1 MVCIPR
7 PYGASVG
14 VASDAFTFAPRQ
26 GATERTLDNVTLLW
40 TAPWRAYWAFAFET
54 MNPENYRL

>member
-1 MVCIPR
+1 MVCMPR
-7 PYGASVG
+7 PFGASVSAG
-14 VASDAFTFAPRQ
+14 HDAFAFAPQQ
-26 GATERTLDNVTLLW
+26 GASERTAENVALLW